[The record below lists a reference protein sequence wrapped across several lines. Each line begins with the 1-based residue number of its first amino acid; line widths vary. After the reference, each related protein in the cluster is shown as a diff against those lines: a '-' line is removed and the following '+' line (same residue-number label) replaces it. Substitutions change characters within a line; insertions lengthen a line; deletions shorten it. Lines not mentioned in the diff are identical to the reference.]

1 VAWRIEGVIKLVKPA
16 TRPIA
21 FSFGG
26 GEDSRLP
33 KATRRSIPIFSSLG
47 GSSGL
52 SFSLPLFLAVAVSV
66 ANSSAGGGALF
77 ERVAVRILCSS
88 DDLNR

>member
-1 VAWRIEGVIKLVKPA
+1 VAWRKEGVMKLVKPA
-16 TRPIA
+16 TRPLSVA

-26 GEDSRLP
+26 GDGSRLR
-33 KATRRSIPIFSSLG
+33 KATRRSMPILG
-47 GSSGL
+47 GV
-52 SFSLPLFLAVAVSV
+52 SFSFPLSLAVGVNV
-66 ANSSAGGGALF
+66 ANSSAGGGAFF